1 MNVGAANSESLH
13 VFNSEVVGWGSL
25 KMLKIKPIQKTL
37 FPETIQTHFMYYVS
51 ACPSSHEFRT
61 TIKSQIGPRGA
72 TLQPKQGEHTIFRH
86 GNIRLCQCSIWYFGD
101 HRSRARPMQ
110 RAPKR
115 CNTVKIC
122 RNVYLPQAISHCLDI
137 Q

>member
-1 MNVGAANSESLH
+1 
-13 VFNSEVVGWGSL
+13 
-25 KMLKIKPIQKTL
+25 
-37 FPETIQTHFMYYVS
+37 MYYVS
-51 ACPSSHEFRT
+51 ACPSSHEFRA

-86 GNIRLCQCSIWYFGD
+86 DNTVVSMLDLYFLGD
-101 HRSRARPMQ
+101 YRSRARPTQ

-115 CNTVKIC
+115 CKAVKIC
-122 RNVYLPQAISHCLDI
+122 TNMYLPHAISHCLDI